1 MYLVA
6 TQLNDQHAAM
16 CPPASHADAVA
27 VLLLLL
33 LLLPQPSDDDLGS
46 KESAD
51 IAVVGRWYARI
62 A

>member
-1 MYLVA
+1 MQIVKNQVDMR
-6 TQLNDQHAAM
+6 TSPGTHIHRKLN
-16 CPPASHADAVA
+16 CPLHLH
-27 VLLLLL
+27 LLLLL
-33 LLLPQPSDDDLGS
+33 LQPSDDDLGS

>member
-1 MYLVA
+1 
-6 TQLNDQHAAM
+6 M
-16 CPPASHADAVA
+16 CPPACYADAA
-27 VLLLLL
+27 ATLLLL